1 MPRWGSGTCATIA
14 VIAALAPLALARQA
28 PSPLD
33 ELNRLEGSLPEGVQA
48 VVTIRNA
55 AAGRV
60 TPAGRALGAMLRE
73 SDRFAEAGQAWR
85 ALADSLRWSP
95 GEAFDELLGRRV
107 TIAARRL
114 DPSDAGDWALIGE
127 VSRAAEE
134 RLRLSLRPAPRAVV
148 AGLTV
153 LAVEDGAFELSIS
166 SRSAGDQE
174 PPVSTFMLAP
184 AGSSHL
190 LEEVIALLG
199 RTLRPGTIAAGS
211 APTIPVERCTAFA
224 MVRAE
229 PGDGNPP
236 GRSLAMTAAL
246 DPANTGAFHVR
257 LLLSSGGGPGAGD
270 LPEWPRSL
278 PGPLERD
285 ALLATVGVA
294 GLSPFEQFG
303 QMLGLPGVSPAR
315 DALDPMPGRRIAVV
329 IREER
334 ALPTLDAAD
343 NRAPLLAD
351 LGDPGG
357 RRPTVIGAHRH
368 PTGGILGHRPLSITL
383 AVEIPDLGRTIP
395 RTDAL
400 AARLDPILRAEEASP
415 VDPVLFDLGLPD
427 QFVRH
432 AALEPPTAEAWR
444 GVLGEAPVVR
454 WGYTRSPAPAVSARG
469 ARDFRGPSNPDPGWW
484 IIGLEP
490 GDGEGG
496 SEPARARTVEQARSV
511 LSQARPDAGAD
522 ARRRVSVGA
531 IRPRDIER
539 WLTAMDP
546 ALSPRIAPLRWIDSA
561 HWDTWLT
568 GYNAIEG
575 EITIRMHPPR

>member
-1 MPRWGSGTCATIA
+1 MSGRGSRAYTSITAM
-14 VIAALAPLALARQA
+14 VALAPLALARQA

-55 AAGRV
+55 AAARV
-60 TPAGRALGAMLRE
+60 TPAGRALEAMLRE

-85 ALADSLRWSP
+85 SLADSLRWSP

-107 TIAARRL
+107 TIVARRL

-166 SRSAGDQE
+166 SRPAGDQE
-174 PPVSTFMLAP
+174 PAVSTFMLAP

-190 LEEVIALLG
+190 LEEIIALLG
-199 RTLRPGTIAAGS
+199 RTLAPRAIAADS
-211 APTIPVERCTAFA
+211 APIGALAERCTAFA

-236 GRSLAMTAAL
+236 GARSLAMTAAL
-246 DPANTGAFHVR
+246 DPANPGAFHVR
-257 LLLSSGGGPGAGD
+257 LLLSPGGGPGAGD

-303 QMLGLPGVSPAR
+303 RALGLPGVAPAR
-315 DALDPMPGRRIAVV
+315 DALDPMPGRRMAVV

-334 ALPTLDAAD
+334 ALPTLEPAD
-343 NRAPLLAD
+343 NRAPLLAE

-357 RRPTVIGAHRH
+357 RRPMAIGR
-368 PTGGILGHRPLSITL
+368 PPGGILDHYPLSITL
-383 AVEIPDLGRTIP
+383 AVEVPDLGRTIP
-395 RTDAL
+395 RTDAI
-400 AARLDPILRAEEASP
+400 AARLDPILRAEEPAP
-415 VDPVLFDLGLPD
+415 AAGVLFDVGLPD

-432 AALEPPTAEAWR
+432 TPLEPSTAEAWR
-444 GVLGEAPVVR
+444 GVLGDGPVVR
-454 WGYTRSPAPAVSARG
+454 WGYTRSPPRAAPTRG
-469 ARDFRGPSNPDPGWW
+469 SRDFRGPSNPDPGWW

-490 GDGEGG
+490 GDGGG
-496 SEPARARTVEQARSV
+496 GGEPARARTVEQARSA

-522 ARRRVSVGA
+522 PRRRVSVGA
-531 IRPRDIER
+531 VRPRDIER
-539 WLTAMDP
+539 WLSAMDP
-546 ALSPRIAPLRWIDSA
+546 ALTPRIAPLRWIDSA

-575 EITIRMHPPR
+575 EITIRMHAPVK